1 VVRALDLRLRR
12 SRVRLRASRFQVT
25 AVEKLLTH
33 VCRCHQAVQFG
44 TGEGTVMPCG
54 WEGNRRSG
62 VALAMRHRLQWFIH
76 LWAQGLRKGDEHP
89 AYTPHGVW
97 HTLLLLCSLLLLTL
111 SVSWFVCV
119 SVCVRV
125 CVCVLLLHALV
136 NPAKRLKRS
145 RCRLVGRLM
154 WARTCPIEPYFRWE
168 YTLVHLINTNDM
180 CVSGNAGCRYRYCSN
195 LLSISSPLLL

>member
-1 VVRALDLRLRR
+1 
-12 SRVRLRASRFQVT
+12 
-25 AVEKLLTH
+25 
-33 VCRCHQAVQFG
+33 
-44 TGEGTVMPCG
+44 MPCG

-76 LWAQGLRKGDEHP
+76 LWAQGLRKGDEL
-89 AYTPHGVW
+89 
-97 HTLLLLCSLLLLTL
+97 TLLTGYGTLYFYCVACCYWRCPFRGSFVCL
-111 SVSWFVCV
+111 SVYVF
-119 SVCVRV
+119 
-125 CVCVLLLHALV
+125 VCVLLLHPLV